1 MSIRSVGIGFNAF
14 IGAFGTGIAQ
24 IVMIE
29 SGELGVNPF
38 LVIGLIFV
46 GLLMLYCF
54 VPETLN
60 K

>member
-1 MSIRSVGIGFNAF
+1 MSIRAVGIGFTAF

-24 IVMIE
+24 IIMID

-46 GLLMLYCF
+46 GLTLLFCF